1 MAKYMTREE
10 FAVILLR
17 QRQSSLT
24 VTDFCRNE
32 GYNRSQFYDWRL
44 RFRITDEELEATP
57 GCRGMAG
64 FAPISIDNGIL
75 SPIHPGPAPL
85 PGKPEKQCTK
95 GSDDSEISLELP
107 NGIKMKFK
115 GPNGCKAALSLITKL
130 CGSCSA

>member
-1 MAKYMTREE
+1 MTRDE
-10 FAVILLR
+10 FARILLR

-44 RFRITDEELEATP
+44 RFRITDEELEAAS

-64 FAPISIDNGIL
+64 FAPISIETGIL
-75 SPIHPGPAPL
+75 SPGHPVPAPL
-85 PGKPEKQCTK
+85 PGKPEKQCSE
-95 GSDDSEISLELP
+95 GNEDSEISLELP

-115 GPNGCKAALSLITKL
+115 GPNGCKSALNPLTKL
-130 CGSCSA
+130 CGSCFV